1 MQSLESILQTLD
13 QLPQD
18 YALYV
23 VKKDYHD
30 FEKCCVLDP
39 DEAEDPDGSEY
50 EYVQENN
57 LRYFLEISILAQV
70 KHNLK
75 EQAPS
80 YSSQQL
86 VDAVMYYFKHDAF
99 MEVKGN

>member
-1 MQSLESILQTLD
+1 MKSLD

-18 YALYV
+18 YVLYV
-23 VKKDYHD
+23 AKEESFD
-30 FEKCCVLDP
+30 FASCCVLDP

-50 EYVQENN
+50 DYVQENS

-75 EQAPS
+75 AQVPN
-80 YSSQQL
+80 YSLQQL
-86 VDAVMYYFKHDAF
+86 MEAVMYYFKHDAF
-99 MEVKGN
+99 MEV